1 MKLVSSRRFTFK
13 MFLALLGFAF
23 IFGFCSNTF
32 ASDEKENI
40 LAQVGSYK
48 LTLEEFEI
56 QIQSLP
62 PQLQMALLRNPQ
74 LKEQFL
80 NRWVDI
86 TLIAQEARDKKLDQD
101 PEIQAKIED
110 IMNAV
115 LAQEFLQR
123 EIEDNVKITDD
134 EIETYYKGHVEEF
147 TISESAKA
155 RHILLKVP
163 EGADEKAWAEAES
176 KARDIKKKLENGE
189 DFAELAKKYSDDP
202 GSKNKGGDLGFFTK
216 GSMVPEFESAAFSLK
231 PGEVSDPVKTNFG
244 YHIIEVQEKKA
255 ASTKTL
261 AEVQAQIRQN
271 LQKEKQQQLQDALIE
286 KLKVKYPVKVNKDL
300 IAEDKPEDKSQEST
314 APPEN

>member
-13 MFLALLGFAF
+13 MFLVLVGFSF
-23 IFGFCSNTF
+23 IFGLCGNTF
-32 ASDEKENI
+32 ASDEKGNI
-40 LAQVGSYK
+40 LAQVGPYK
-48 LTLEEFEI
+48 LTLEEFET

-80 NRWVDI
+80 DRWVDI

-101 PEIQAKIED
+101 PKIQAKIED

-123 EIEDNVKITDD
+123 EIEGKVKITDD
-134 EIETYYKGHVEEF
+134 EIETYYKGHKEEF
-147 TISESAKA
+147 TNPESVKA

-163 EGADEKAWAEAES
+163 EGADEKAWKEAES
-176 KARDIKKKLENGE
+176 KAKDIKEKLKNGE

-202 GSKNKGGDLGFFTK
+202 GSKDKGGDLGFFTK
-216 GSMVPEFESAAFSLK
+216 GRMVPEFESAAFSLK
-231 PGEVSDPVKTNFG
+231 PGELSDPVKTNFG

-261 AEVQAQIRQN
+261 KEVQAQIRQT
-271 LQKEKQQQLQDALIE
+271 LQREKQQQLQDALIE
-286 KLKVKYPVKVNKDL
+286 KLKAKYPVKVNKDL
-300 IAEDKPEDKSQEST
+300 LAEDKTQEST

>member
-1 MKLVSSRRFTFK
+1 MKLVSTRGFTIK
-13 MFLALLGFAF
+13 MFLALVGFSF
-23 IFGFCSNTF
+23 LFGLYSNTF

-74 LKEQFL
+74 MKEQFL
-80 NRWVDI
+80 DRWVDI

-123 EIEDNVKITDD
+123 EIEGKVKITDD
-134 EIETYYKGHVEEF
+134 EIETYYKGHKEEF
-147 TISESAKA
+147 TSPESVKA

-163 EGADEKAWAEAES
+163 EGADEKAWKEAES
-176 KARDIKKKLENGE
+176 KAKDIKKKLENGE

-216 GSMVPEFESAAFSLK
+216 GRMVPEFESAAFSLK
-231 PGEVSDPVKTNFG
+231 PGEMSDPVKTNFG
-244 YHIIEVQEKKA
+244 YHIIEVKEKKA
-255 ASTKTL
+255 ASTKAL
-261 AEVQAQIRQN
+261 PEVQAQMRQT
-271 LQKEKQQQLQDALIE
+271 LQREKQQRLQDELIE
-286 KLKVKYPVKVNKDL
+286 KLKAKYPVKVNRDL
-300 IAEDKPEDKSQEST
+300 LTEDKSQEST